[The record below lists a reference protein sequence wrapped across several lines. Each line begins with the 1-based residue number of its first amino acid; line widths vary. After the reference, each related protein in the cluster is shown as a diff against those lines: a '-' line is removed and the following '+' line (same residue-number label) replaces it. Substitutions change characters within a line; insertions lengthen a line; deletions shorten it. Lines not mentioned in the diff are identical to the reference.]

1 MLVVRTHWLSPAQVF
16 ARMNTWVRGELCFK
30 KMNWKLGKMIPYQV
44 LRTDLLKSVDP
55 FGPERQWKTGQKV
68 WHVYLYPAFSYFTR
82 HSHGNQSV
90 YLKPGGAYLPHPS
103 SRLESE
109 SNGNLP
115 FKMCCSR
122 NPKGAIRYPSPCPK
136 LMTALDSRN
145 SKSPWKDCPLYRG
158 RGVIS
163 NDKES
168 PRRSHHTVGIRF
180 ILCIMLVTTYV
191 VFGPLCRV
199 RLREWSPR
207 SHLDHDGLTICSSCS
222 LPQILFLSDQSSC

>member
-1 MLVVRTHWLSPAQVF
+1 MAPRGNGKQDKKSGTCTFTLHSPISLSI
-16 ARMNTWVRGELCFK
+16 ARVISPC
-30 KMNWKLGKMIPYQV
+30 
-44 LRTDLLKSVDP
+44 
-55 FGPERQWKTGQKV
+55 
-68 WHVYLYPAFSYFTR
+68 
-82 HSHGNQSV
+82 
-90 YLKPGGAYLPHPS
+90 
-103 SRLESE
+103 
-109 SNGNLP
+109 
-115 FKMCCSR
+115 
-122 NPKGAIRYPSPCPK
+122 PCPK

-163 NDKES
+163 NNKES

-222 LPQILFLSDQSSC
+222 LPRILFSSDQSSC